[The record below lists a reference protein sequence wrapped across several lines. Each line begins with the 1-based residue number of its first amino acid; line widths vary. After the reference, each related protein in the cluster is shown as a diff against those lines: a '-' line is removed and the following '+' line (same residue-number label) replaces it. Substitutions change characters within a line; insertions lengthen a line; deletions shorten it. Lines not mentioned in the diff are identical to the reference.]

1 MSVRRCGTGRPNKG
15 HIVYSSVK
23 WLFNAQFPRLSCSLK
38 TKYRSR
44 LNLESLLDICGHCMI
59 IWQEFLLFFWGC
71 KMVLNLAPIHVPS
84 FELLSPFTCVSWTL
98 QSLSFCSS
106 LNFNGEKPSHL
117 IPPSPMPKAKP
128 VPFTPSDSQLLWK
141 KDPRL
146 KGLTFSKARTAVN
159 QYIHNLVIDLAE
171 KPPNHA
177 SPHHHNHPVSRPQIA
192 VGQNNYK
199 KIGSYYVLVSKN

>member
-1 MSVRRCGTGRPNKG
+1 
-15 HIVYSSVK
+15 
-23 WLFNAQFPRLSCSLK
+23 
-38 TKYRSR
+38 
-44 LNLESLLDICGHCMI
+44 
-59 IWQEFLLFFWGC
+59 
-71 KMVLNLAPIHVPS
+71 
-84 FELLSPFTCVSWTL
+84 
-98 QSLSFCSS
+98 
-106 LNFNGEKPSHL
+106 
-117 IPPSPMPKAKP
+117 MPKAKP

-146 KGLTFSKARTAVN
+146 KGFTFSKARTAVN
-159 QYIHNLVIDLAE
+159 QYIHNLVIDLAR